1 MSHVTSVTHKTLVNP
16 GPVCQ
21 YTYMEITRTK
31 STTVPEVIYD
41 GETLGIVL
49 GGAKNKGDM
58 LVYRGV
64 PQDVYNGL
72 IEAESPG
79 GYFNRKI
86 KGVYQQV

>member
-1 MSHVTSVTHKTLVNP
+1 
-16 GPVCQ
+16 
-21 YTYMEITRTK
+21 MEITRTK

-64 PQDVYNGL
+64 PQDVYAGL

-79 GYFNRKI
+79 AFFNRKI